1 MNRRSIQ
8 EQKSTKEAPEARQDG
23 QTEDRT
29 GRGEKSARSSDKMGT
44 MAMNPLLLSMA
55 LPMMISMLVQA
66 LYNIVDSVFV
76 SMINE
81 DALTAV
87 SLAFPFQNLMISVGA
102 GTGVGINAVLS
113 RSLGEKDQE
122 SADKAAKNGIFLAFL
137 SCLLFMI
144 VGLAIAK
151 PFYLSQT
158 DDPEIVS
165 YGVSYLTI
173 VCALSVGMF
182 FQMTFEK
189 LLQSTG
195 RTLYTMFTQGAGAI
209 LNIIFDPI
217 MIFGLFGFP
226 RMGVAGAAAAT
237 VFGQI
242 VAAILAIF
250 FNVKIN
256 KDINIG
262 FGGFRPDGK
271 MIATIYKVGIPSII
285 MQAIGSVMTY
295 GMNLILIQFTST
307 ATAVFG
313 VYYKVQS
320 FVFMPVFGLN
330 NGMVPI
336 IAYNY
341 GAGNQK
347 RVRQVVRLSV
357 LYAVAIMLVGL
368 LVFQTIPDRLLGLFN
383 ASENMLAIGD
393 RALRTISLSFLFA
406 GFCIVIGSLFQA
418 LGNGVY
424 SLCVS
429 VARQLVVLLPAA
441 FLLSL
446 TGKVENVW
454 WAFPIA
460 EIMSLCVTLFFY
472 RRIDKKIIRNI
483 GKKSEE

>member
-1 MNRRSIQ
+1 M
-8 EQKSTKEAPEARQDG
+8 A
-23 QTEDRT
+23 
-29 GRGEKSARSSDKMGT
+29 SDKMGT
-44 MAMNPLLLSMA
+44 MPMNSLLLSMA
-55 LPMMISMLVQA
+55 FPMMISMLVQA

-76 SMINE
+76 SMLNE
-81 DALTAV
+81 NALTAV
-87 SLAFPFQNLMISVGA
+87 SLAFPIQSLMIAVGA
-102 GTGVGINAVLS
+102 GTGVGINAILS
-113 RSLGEKDQE
+113 RSLGEKEQE
-122 SADKAAKNGIFLAFL
+122 SANKAAENGIFLAAVSYLVFL
-137 SCLLFMI
+137 VL
-144 VGLAIAK
+144 GLAIAR

-158 DDPEIVS
+158 SDPQIVE
-165 YGVSYLTI
+165 YGVSYLSI
-173 VCALSVGMF
+173 VCAFSFGMF
-182 FQMTFEK
+182 FQMTAEK

-195 RTLYTMFTQGAGAI
+195 RTFYTMITQGVGAV

-226 RMGVAGAAAAT
+226 AMGVAGAAAAT

-256 KDINIG
+256 KDIQIS
-262 FGGFRPDGK
+262 FRGFRPDGK
-271 MIATIYKVGIPSII
+271 MIARIYSVGIPSII
-285 MQAIGSVMTY
+285 MQAIGSLMTY

-341 GAGNQK
+341 GAGNRS
-347 RVRQVVRLSV
+347 RVKKVTKLSV
-357 LYAVAIMLVGL
+357 MYAVAIMLIGL
-368 LVFQTIPDRLLGLFN
+368 AVFQIIPDKLLGLFN
-383 ASENMLAIGD
+383 ASENMLSIGVP
-393 RALRTISLSFLFA
+393 ALRTISLSFLFA

-429 VARQLVVLLPAA
+429 AARQLVVLLPVAY
-441 FLLSL
+441 LLSL
-446 TGKVENVW
+446 TGNVDNVW
-454 WAFPIA
+454 FAFPIA
-460 EIMSLCVTLFFY
+460 EVMSLCVTLFFY
-472 RRIDKKIIRNI
+472 RRINKKIINKI
-483 GKKSEE
+483 PDAGFQNG

>member
-1 MNRRSIQ
+1 M
-8 EQKSTKEAPEARQDG
+8 A
-23 QTEDRT
+23 
-29 GRGEKSARSSDKMGT
+29 SDKMGT
-44 MAMNPLLLSMA
+44 MPMNSLLLSMA
-55 LPMMISMLVQA
+55 FPMMISMLVQA

-76 SMINE
+76 SMLNE
-81 DALTAV
+81 NALTAV
-87 SLAFPFQNLMISVGA
+87 SLAFPIQSLMIAVGA
-102 GTGVGINAVLS
+102 GTGVGINAILS
-113 RSLGEKDQE
+113 RSLGEKEQE
-122 SADKAAKNGIFLAFL
+122 SANKAAENGIFLAAVSYLVFL
-137 SCLLFMI
+137 VL
-144 VGLAIAK
+144 GLAIVR

-158 DDPEIVS
+158 SDPQIVE
-165 YGVSYLTI
+165 YGVSYLSI
-173 VCALSVGMF
+173 VCAFSFGMF
-182 FQMTFEK
+182 FQMTAEK

-195 RTLYTMFTQGAGAI
+195 RTFYTMITQGVGAV

-226 RMGVAGAAAAT
+226 AMGVAGAAAAT

-256 KDINIG
+256 KDIQIS
-262 FGGFRPDGK
+262 FRGFRPDGK
-271 MIATIYKVGIPSII
+271 MIARIYSVGVPSII
-285 MQAIGSVMTY
+285 MQAIGSLMTY

-341 GAGNQK
+341 GAGNRS
-347 RVRQVVRLSV
+347 RVKKVTKLSV
-357 LYAVAIMLVGL
+357 MYAVAIMLIGL
-368 LVFQTIPDRLLGLFN
+368 AVFQIIPDKLLGLFN
-383 ASENMLAIGD
+383 ASENMLSIGVP
-393 RALRTISLSFLFA
+393 ALRTISLSFLFA

-429 VARQLVVLLPAA
+429 AARQLVVLLPVAY
-441 FLLSL
+441 LLSL
-446 TGKVENVW
+446 TGNVDNVW
-454 WAFPIA
+454 FAFPIA
-460 EIMSLCVTLFFY
+460 EVMSLCVTLFFY
-472 RRIDKKIIRNI
+472 RRINKKIINKI
-483 GKKSEE
+483 PDAGVQNG